1 MTLAQETAYTL
12 QEVGLDNRVV
22 VVTMVGSD
30 AGAAGRVADLFK
42 ALAEQRRVAILWLVR
57 DRELPAGEIA
67 KHFNTTRQA
76 ISQHLGVLTAVGLLQ
91 LRREGTKRLYRT
103 NEAAITEIRS
113 YLDGFWDDRLLS
125 LKREIEKDKMPHG

>member
-1 MTLAQETAYTL
+1 MRKREEGYTYPS
-12 QEVGLDNRVV
+12 LDNGVV
-22 VVTMVGSD
+22 VMPMAGSD

-42 ALAEQRRVAILWLVR
+42 ALAEQRRVAILWLVHG
-57 DRELPAGEIA
+57 RELPAGEIA

-103 NEAAITEIRS
+103 NEAAITDIRD

-125 LKREIEKDKMPHG
+125 LKRELERDTVPNG